1 MALGQQT
8 VHCTE
13 SVKIRV
19 KMRVKIRTDLDNMLH
34 DLIPELHLCNLSIVL
49 GRQHYCV
56 YSHRSD
62 VSVIIE
68 ILYCNLEYIGFIF
81 LSYSSPSQSVKIT
94 VKLDALILW
103 RLKDMCVVLRYMFRV
118 MDFARLTLCNFRAIG
133 RRNVKEANKSTQYVF
148 YSL

>member
-13 SVKIRV
+13 SVKI
-19 KMRVKIRTDLDNMLH
+19 RVKIRTDLDNMLH

-49 GRQHYCV
+49 GRQHHRV

-81 LSYSSPSQSVKIT
+81 LSYSSPFSTRENYCKVRCINSLAIK
-94 VKLDALILW
+94 
-103 RLKDMCVVLRYMFRV
+103 RYVCSFEIHV
-118 MDFARLTLCNFRAIG
+118 SGMDFARLTLCNFRAIG